1 MYQNRDNNSGKVF
14 VQNQEIHTHG
24 VGTPDL
30 GLGAYRAGQII
41 NQLIGKAVY
50 DTDALEVFQK
60 FGASS

>member
-1 MYQNRDNNSGKVF
+1 MYQKQINNSGKVF

-30 GLGAYRAGQII
+30 GLGAYRAGCIV
-41 NQLIGKAVY
+41 NQLTGKTVY
-50 DTDALEVFQK
+50 DTQALQVFQT